1 MRFCLRLCPD
11 QTDPLRPSSS
21 ARERF
26 LNGRRRIARGRA
38 DLKGNTYK
46 GLQVYGRRWANPC
59 TQSEGKCCCKPLSV
73 SEKSALIRLY
83 EGNRFVPVFL
93 RHLLIK
99 WYPHRRSPEK
109 IFGLRFFSHAPK
121 PLGRGNRRQ
130 TRGGKRGGRYRR
142 QSASMSA
149 AVSGQSWQSMCAART
164 ALSESLTAS
173 SRSRSCASSRTLGSS
188 AASRAR
194 STKA

>member
-11 QTDPLRPSSS
+11 QTDPLRPPSS

-99 WYPHRRSPEK
+99 WYSHRRSPEK
-109 IFGLRFFSHAPK
+109 IFGLRFFFRTRQSPSAGAVEGK
-121 PLGRGNRRQ
+121 PGAE
-130 TRGGKRGGRYRR
+130 KGGRYRR

-164 ALSESLTAS
+164 VLSESLTAS